1 MSTIRIQDHGPIEF
15 FEFPVPDGGGV
26 VVLRGANGCGKSS
39 ALDAVETLVGRNSDL
54 NVRDGCQKATVEGLG
69 VTVTFRKRQTVQ
81 GHLDVST
88 ITSKFDPSKIVDPG
102 IIDPERKDAAR
113 VRELATLVGSKL
125 EPSAV
130 QNLAEGFQ
138 IEVRD
143 DADPCKVAAEAK
155 RKYEELARQ
164 CESDASRAELEWKVI
179 AEKIG
184 DFDQTSEA
192 ARADQKAIEAA
203 LDEAH
208 RELIKLETRREEHA
222 KALPIIDEL
231 RRFIDEEVPRTQQE
245 IAELEIDVDS
255 LREKHSKCQK
265 ETKDLSA
272 QIEFLQRQREHVET
286 IIREVERSIVSSES
300 IILQRKRTIA
310 SAEQSQKRLSTL
322 QAIEP
327 VTDDAIASATARKD
341 AIREQLRECENAKE
355 MLADVEL
362 RESAR
367 ERQMERQEAAERLRK
382 AAMQC
387 EEVLIDS
394 VNQADTGL
402 KMRNGRLVLATDR
415 SETELFDELS
425 DGERW
430 RVAIT
435 ACANVVG
442 SPGEITIPQTAWEGL
457 DPTVKAEIVKLAV
470 KLGVVIVTAA
480 ADVGDLR
487 AEVLT

>member
-179 AEKIG
+179 TEKIG

-231 RRFIDEEVPRTQQE
+231 RRFINDEVPRTQQE
-245 IAELEIDVDS
+245 ISGLQRDVDAI
-255 LREKHSKCQK
+255 QK
-265 ETKDLSA
+265 NLELHGNDLEYLSA
-272 QIEFLQRQREHVET
+272 KIESLQRQRDSCEAS
-286 IIREVERSIVSSES
+286 IRENERTLAVAKSTLI
-300 IILQRKRTIA
+300 QRQKTIA
-310 SAEQSQKRLSTL
+310 SAETSALRLASL
-322 QAIEP
+322 QAMEP
-327 VTDDAIASATARKD
+327 VSDDIISVAKDRKER
-341 AIREQLRECENAKE
+341 IRVRLRECENAKE
-355 MLADVEL
+355 MLAEVEL
-362 RESAR
+362 RERAR
-367 ERQMERQEAAERLRK
+367 ERQRERQQAAERLRK

-402 KMRNGRLVLATDR
+402 KMRNGRLVLPTDR

-480 ADVGDLR
+480 ADVGELR
-487 AEVLT
+487 AELLT

>member
-39 ALDAVETLVGRNSDL
+39 ALDAVETLVGRSHEL
-54 NVRDGCQKATVEGLG
+54 NVRDGRNKAIVEGLG

-164 CESDASRAELEWKVI
+164 CESDASRAELEAKVI

-184 DFDQTSEA
+184 SFDPTSEA
-192 ARADQKAIEAA
+192 ARADQKAIERE
-203 LDEAH
+203 LDAAH
-208 RELIKLETRREEHA
+208 RELIQLETRREEHDR
-222 KALPIIDEL
+222 ALPIIDEL

-245 IAELEIDVDS
+245 ISGLERNVDALQEDLS
-255 LREKHSKCQK
+255 SYAK
-265 ETKDLSA
+265 EDEDLSA
-272 QIEFLQRQREHVET
+272 QMASLQRQIDSIEA
-286 IIREVERSIVSSES
+286 IIRETERSLFVAKSTLLE
-300 IILQRKRTIA
+300 RKKTIA
-310 SAEQSQKRLSTL
+310 SAEASQQRLASL

-327 VTDDAIASATARKD
+327 VTDDAISSAVKRKE
-341 AIREQLRECENAKE
+341 AIRERLRECENAKA
-355 MLADVEL
+355 MLAEVEL
-362 RESAR
+362 RERAR
-367 ERQMERQEAAERLRK
+367 ERQTERQQAAERLRK

-402 KMRNGRLVLATDR
+402 KMRNGRLVLSTDR

-457 DPTVKAEIVKLAV
+457 DPTVKSEIVKLAV

-480 ADVGDLR
+480 ADDGDLR